1 MEVHTMDNLTGKFSW
16 IGIVL
21 LGFLALSGCKDIP
34 VAQKQTGGVT
44 SAETDGVQK
53 AQTNMPY
60 VMDVAAIGLNVPW
73 ELEVAPDGRL
83 FVTERSGALRVI
95 EKGKLLNEPV
105 ITFTEGLYQ
114 QAEAGLLGLAL
125 DPNFAK
131 NRFMYVY
138 QSYLDGSGQP
148 KNRLLRLVENANKAK
163 VDKVLIDGLP
173 ANRIHDGGRVKFG
186 PDGMLYFTNGDSS
199 NPSSAQDVKLLGGKI
214 FRVKADGSIPS
225 DNPFPCSPVYSLGHR
240 NPQGL
245 AWHPV
250 TKKLYSSE
258 HGQVAHDEINL
269 IEAGMNYG
277 WPLVEGDLNQ
287 IKPADA
293 NKKGPGALT
302 APILHSHDDTWAP
315 SGIAFVR
322 DGPWA
327 NNLLVANLRGEQL
340 LRMVL
345 VPDGKSVQKVEPLFK
360 KEFGRLRSVTV
371 SPDGTI
377 YLLTNNRDG
386 RGTPGIQ
393 DDRIIRL
400 KPSS

>member
-1 MEVHTMDNLTGKFSW
+1 MEVHTMDNLTGKFCW
-16 IGIVL
+16 TGLVL
-21 LGFLALSGCKDIP
+21 LGCLILSGCKDVP
-34 VAQKQTGGVT
+34 VAGQQTGGVS
-44 SAETDGVQK
+44 SAEAGEIQRVS
-53 AQTNMPY
+53 TNMPY
-60 VMDVAAIGLNVPW
+60 VMDVIAIGLNVPW

-83 FVTERSGALRVI
+83 FFTERSGALRVI
-95 EKGKLLNEPV
+95 EGGKLLNEPV
-105 ITFTEGLYQ
+105 MTFMDGLYQ

-131 NRFMYVY
+131 NHFMYVY

-163 VDKVLIDGLP
+163 VDRVLLDGLP

-199 NPSSAQDVKLLGGKI
+199 NPSSAQDVKQLSGKI

-225 DNPFPCSPVYSLGHR
+225 DNPFPGSPVYSLGHR

-345 VPDGKSVQKVEPLFK
+345 ASDGKSVQKVEPLLK
-360 KEFGRLRSVTV
+360 KEFGRLRGVTV
-371 SPDGTI
+371 GPDGTI

-386 RGTPGIQ
+386 RGTPGKQ